1 MFKKKPIKYNNSY
14 NNKKKTEKNNDTISS
29 PVKQLYTLNKSEPFL
44 FTPQINNKNMAYLM
58 TPCYIVDNDDLNIKT
73 VKEYNRR
80 IGKDLI
86 NGYFLSSPQKSKMFY
101 RTKSSEFLK
110 NEDPFYYTYMK
121 NASNRKNNDNRND
134 NFNYNLYSD
143 GNKFFIPS
151 YGENSSLFDNN
162 IRRIENR
169 SRITK
174 IKRPNSSDKKL
185 ISLNKNQLFFDSEP
199 FPNFYDSSDNNN
211 LYNKFI
217 KRNRNKNPNEMIYL
231 KKNNDIFTLGG
242 ENNIDKG
249 NTRNKSKKSNNSNKK
264 KNNLFDLSKNY
275 RNQNVNRQIL
285 NHLYDNNYMN
295 NNIFGRQSN
304 NFAIKNNKKN
314 KNDDY
319 MNYNNNILN
328 TNTDR
333 KNTKNYSIFKN
344 DNVDILKQ
352 NKSIYNLYPNKEN
365 NKDHPYNKILNMGK
379 ISSINFAL
387 INSGKKNN
395 QLDIE
400 NKKRNSSNSNNNVS
414 NNSNSQSNNLGANH
428 ISTNYTGVHSYYS
441 SNRDNQMQKQIEN
454 NKSKKGTNKSV
465 NSSKPVKSLEVSP
478 VFSNEY
484 FRDSIGKK
492 SNTSS
497 NKVSLQSLSDSKM
510 LELAG
515 HYGFGDESSSDNYQ
529 MNNVIHNKK
538 NFYKY
543 KV

>member
-14 NNKKKTEKNNDTISS
+14 NNKNKTEKNNDTISS

-80 IGKDLI
+80 ICKDLI
-86 NGYFLSSPQKSKMFY
+86 NWYFLSSPQKSKMFY
-101 RTKSSEFLK
+101 RKKSSEFLK

-185 ISLNKNQLFFDSEP
+185 ISLNKNQLFFDSDP

-275 RNQNVNRQIL
+275 RNQ
-285 NHLYDNNYMN
+285 M
-295 NNIFGRQSN
+295 
-304 NFAIKNNKKN
+304 
-314 KNDDY
+314 
-319 MNYNNNILN
+319 
-328 TNTDR
+328 
-333 KNTKNYSIFKN
+333 
-344 DNVDILKQ
+344 
-352 NKSIYNLYPNKEN
+352 
-365 NKDHPYNKILNMGK
+365 
-379 ISSINFAL
+379 L
-387 INSGKKNN
+387 I
-395 QLDIE
+395 
-400 NKKRNSSNSNNNVS
+400 
-414 NNSNSQSNNLGANH
+414 
-428 ISTNYTGVHSYYS
+428 
-441 SNRDNQMQKQIEN
+441 
-454 NKSKKGTNKSV
+454 
-465 NSSKPVKSLEVSP
+465 VK
-478 VFSNEY
+478 Y
-484 FRDSIGKK
+484 
-492 SNTSS
+492 
-497 NKVSLQSLSDSKM
+497 
-510 LELAG
+510 
-515 HYGFGDESSSDNYQ
+515 
-529 MNNVIHNKK
+529 
-538 NFYKY
+538 
-543 KV
+543 